1 MNDASSSTTA
11 YRLGPFDRSA
21 QGDELAAL
29 LGVCFNF
36 PPEDAPDWWDRAG
49 DDQLRVLHAD
59 DDRIAGTI
67 LYIPMGHFLGG
78 RSVKCCGVAGVA
90 VAHEFRGRGAATWM
104 MRESLREM
112 RELGYP
118 MTSLYPS
125 TMPLYRKA
133 GYEMAGIY
141 YTTTLPLRSIQ
152 VHGHERVVRPVLDT
166 DIPAIE
172 ELYRRVAAEHQ
183 GWLDRGW
190 YLWSRA
196 RKPRAGTAH
205 GFVAEGPDGV
215 EGYLWFVNQKG
226 EGWKSRMMIT
236 DLAAATPEAGRSLLG
251 FLSGN
256 ATMHEDATC
265 HLAPD
270 EPLMQLIPDHSF
282 RSRMEERWMLRL
294 LDPAAAM
301 RQRGWAEGLAGA
313 VELELRDDLFPENE
327 GRWML
332 EVADGEASLEPGG
345 GGRLKLD
352 VRQLAQLY
360 TGFQTP
366 AALARTGLLE
376 GPAEDLA
383 TAAMLFA
390 GPQPQLPEMF

>member
-1 MNDASSSTTA
+1 MKRSSSPTTG
-11 YRLGPFDRSA
+11 YRLGPFDRTA

-29 LGVCFNF
+29 LGVSFNF
-36 PPEDAPDWWDRAG
+36 PPEDAPEWWDRAG

-59 DDRIAGTI
+59 DDRIAGTL

-125 TMPLYRKA
+125 TMPLYRNA

-152 VHGHERVVRPVLDT
+152 VRSHERVVRPVVET

-196 RKPRAGTAH
+196 RKPRLGTAH
-205 GFVAEGPDGV
+205 GFVAEGPGGI
-215 EGYLWFVNQKG
+215 EGYLWFVNQTG
-226 EGWKSRMMIT
+226 EGWKSRMAIT

-251 FLSGN
+251 FLAGN

-270 EPLMQLIPDHSF
+270 EPLLQLIPEHSF
-282 RSRMEERWMLRL
+282 RSQMEERWMLRL

-301 RQRGWAEGLAGA
+301 RQRGWALGLAGA

-327 GRWML
+327 GRWVL
-332 EVADGEASLEPGG
+332 EVADGEATLEPGG
-345 GGRLKLD
+345 DGRIKLD

-360 TGFQTP
+360 TGYQTP

-376 GPAEDLA
+376 GPPEDLA